1 MMFGAHRISTPQ
13 GSGVA
18 NCSVVGIDAKQQAS
32 RKVCWAGLGQQFVPS

>member
-13 GSGVA
+13 GSGAA
-18 NCSVVGIDAKQQAS
+18 NCSAVGIDAKQQAS